1 MSGYIYMYCMYTG
14 AVSMR
19 VCVCV
24 FIGLL
29 IMLYSIYKYCY
40 KDLLFNI
47 FTQLL

>member
-24 FIGLL
+24 HWFINYTVQYLQILLQGLVV
-29 IMLYSIYKYCY
+29 
-40 KDLLFNI
+40 
-47 FTQLL
+47 